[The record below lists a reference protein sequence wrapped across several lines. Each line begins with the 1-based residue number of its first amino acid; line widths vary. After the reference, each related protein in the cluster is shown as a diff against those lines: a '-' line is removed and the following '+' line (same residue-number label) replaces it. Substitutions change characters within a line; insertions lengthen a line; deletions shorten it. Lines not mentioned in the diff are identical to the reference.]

1 MGVTVR
7 LQQETVRYVR
17 PSATGFTLLELLA
30 VLVILAL
37 LAAFVVPSLSGGASV
52 ELKSAARSLAAGLRL
67 TRNQALNDNRST
79 ALALDVANREF
90 QLPGEKRVRKLPKRV
105 DIVLFTARSEQ
116 QSEQS
121 GAIRFF
127 PDGSSTGGRITLS
140 TDSMRYLVN
149 VDWLTGR
156 VSVIESVLE
165 EAMGR

>member
-1 MGVTVR
+1 MTLRVD
-7 LQQETVRYVR
+7 QEPICYVR
-17 PSATGFTLLELLA
+17 PSAAGFTLIELLA

-37 LAAFVVPSLSGGASV
+37 VAAFVVPSLGGGATL

-67 TRNQALNDNRST
+67 TRNRALNDHRST
-79 ALALDVANREF
+79 ALALDVVKREF
-90 QLPGEKRVRKLPKRV
+90 QLPGEQSARKLPKRI

-116 QSEQS
+116 QSGERGS
-121 GAIRFF
+121 IRFF

-140 TDSMRYLVN
+140 IDSLRYLVN

-156 VSVIESVLE
+156 VRVIESVAE